1 MGRFFL
7 KIMIKIAKFSYN
19 FGVKNVTNNKDKQTE
34 KNYSLDI
41 FVVLVKNIKRIV
53 FSVLFMVFG
62 KGLFRF
68 KIRTSVLIHTS
79 KIVKAG

>member
-34 KNYSLDI
+34 KKQFFGHFCGFGQEYQ
-41 FVVLVKNIKRIV
+41 KNS
-53 FSVLFMVFG
+53 FFQFYLWF
-62 KGLFRF
+62 
-68 KIRTSVLIHTS
+68 
-79 KIVKAG
+79 